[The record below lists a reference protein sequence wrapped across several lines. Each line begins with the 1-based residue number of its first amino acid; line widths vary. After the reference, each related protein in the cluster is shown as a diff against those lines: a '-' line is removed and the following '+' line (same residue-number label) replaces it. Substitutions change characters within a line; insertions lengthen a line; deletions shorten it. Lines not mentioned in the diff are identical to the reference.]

1 MSCAAC
7 MKRLDA
13 ERPDISLWG
22 RTLWTQLHGLAEK
35 RTNLTGV
42 QLRDLQIK
50 WKILF
55 DTLPN
60 IIPCVE
66 CKQHCL
72 EYLKA
77 HPIQPLMLAKEEPQ
91 VHAFVRNWIYYFHE
105 AVNVRLR
112 YPSFPA
118 ASLTPT
124 YSSVNLRKLH
134 KEYSTMME
142 LSIYANDIGIL
153 SWNKW
158 KTNMLNLFSFYEV

>member
-1 MSCAAC
+1 
-7 MKRLDA
+7 MKRMDA

-22 RTLWTQLHGLAEK
+22 KTLWTQLHGLAE
-35 RTNLTGV
+35 RRSNLTGV

-72 EYLKA
+72 EFLKA
-77 HPIQPLMLAKEEPQ
+77 HPIQLLSQAKEEPQ
-91 VHAFVRNWIYYFHE
+91 VHAFVRNWMYAFHE
-105 AVNVRLR
+105 AVNARLGR
-112 YPSFPA
+112 PSFPA
-118 ASLTPT
+118 SSLTPT
-124 YSSVNLRKLH
+124 YSTVNLRQLH
-134 KEYSTMME
+134 KDYSTMME

-158 KTNMLNLFSFYEV
+158 KTNMLNLFSFYTV